1 MKKES
6 FKFSVKQL
14 KIALN
19 VGVAIFAI
27 FFLSDH
33 LYTDKKRYNDG
44 LKNIQEENFQG
55 LVIDKGFEKY
65 NHNAAM
71 IYLNNDTKFS
81 VFGQFWPKIMIGD
94 SIVKKRGE
102 TIITVYRNNKKFILD
117 NKDILESWKK

>member
-6 FKFSVKQL
+6 FKFSNKQL
-14 KIALN
+14 KIVLN

-27 FFLSDH
+27 FLFVKSFIID
-33 LYTDKKRYNDG
+33 TDRKRYNTG

-71 IYLNNDTKFS
+71 IYLNDETKFS
-81 VFGQFWPKIMIGD
+81 VFGQFWSKIKIGD
-94 SIVKKRGE
+94 SVVKKRGE
-102 TIITVYRNNKKFILD
+102 TIITVYRNKEKFILD
-117 NKDILESWKK
+117 NEEILN